1 VHVCQRWR
9 GVVFASSLRL
19 HLQVLCTARRP
30 VQRLLH
36 VWPTLPLAIR
46 DHSLYE
52 QRRPHV
58 DNIIAALEHHDRV
71 RHIELWGVSNAHL
84 GRFAA
89 VTQEPFPEL
98 TFLELLSDGRGAAPV
113 LPDSLFGGFAP
124 RLHTVHLK
132 AIPFPPVRAL
142 LLSATDLV
150 DLDLWNMPYFGFV
163 SAEETVNCLVAMT
176 GLKSLFLGFH
186 SPLSRPDPAN
196 QHPPPPIRTELP
208 ALTQFKYRGV
218 SETLEDLVARIDVPL
233 LENAEITFF
242 NQLLF
247 DSSRLPQFI
256 AFIGRINKFKV
267 FDQACVLFQP
277 RYGQV
282 RLSQE
287 GTVDHATLK
296 LKIAC
301 KASDWQISSL
311 SQVCDRSWLPYTV
324 ERLDLREDPDLKS
337 HWKDDMENGQ
347 WKELLDPFTDVKDL
361 YLSKELALRI
371 APTLQ
376 ELVWPTEVLP
386 VLQNIFLAEPEP
398 SGDARDAIS
407 PFIVARQLS
416 NYPVTVHYWR
426 EGKWVLHAP
435 GGR

>member
-1 VHVCQRWR
+1 V
-9 GVVFASSLRL
+9 
-19 HLQVLCTARRP
+19 
-30 VQRLLH
+30 
-36 VWPTLPLAIR
+36 
-46 DHSLYE
+46 D
-52 QRRPHV
+52 V
-58 DNIIAALEHHDRV
+58 DNILAALEHHDRV
-71 RHIELWGVSNAHL
+71 RHIELRGFSNAQL

-113 LPDSLFGGFAP
+113 LPGSFFGGFAP

-132 AIPFPPVRAL
+132 GIPFPPVREL
-142 LLSATDLV
+142 LSSATDIV
-150 DLDLWNMPYFGFV
+150 DLDLWNMPYSGFV
-163 SAEETVNCLVAMT
+163 SAEETVNCLAAMT
-176 GLKSLFLGFH
+176 SLKSLFLGFH
-186 SPLSRPDPAN
+186 SPRSCPDPAN
-196 QHPPPPIRTELP
+196 QHPPPPIRTVLP
-208 ALTQFKYRGV
+208 ALTHFKYRGV

-233 LENAEITFF
+233 LDNAEITFF

-256 AFIGRINKFKV
+256 TFIGRINKFKV
-267 FDQACVLFQP
+267 FDQACVLFQS

-282 RLSQE
+282 RLSPQP

-301 KASDWQISSL
+301 KASDWQLSSL
-311 SQVCDRSWLPYTV
+311 SQVCDRSLLPYTV
-324 ERLDLREDPDLKS
+324 ERLDIREDPGLKS

-347 WKELLDPFTDVKDL
+347 WKELLDPFTAVKDL

-371 APTLQ
+371 ALALK
-376 ELVWPTEVLP
+376 ELVWATEVLP
-386 VLQNIFLAEPEP
+386 LLQNIFLEGPEP
-398 SGDARDAIS
+398 SRVVQEAIG
-407 PFIVARQLS
+407 PFIAARQFS
-416 NYPVTVHYWR
+416 NYPVAVHYWK